1 MRSKSSFHTTLT
13 QKSHSILNR
22 YNSDSLTGEII
33 NKNTIIDAALKLMHT
48 KIKGDPAILRKYLK

>member
-1 MRSKSSFHTTLT
+1 MRQTVGLHTTLT
-13 QKSHSILNR
+13 QKSHSILER

-48 KIKGDPAILRKYLK
+48 KIKGDPAILKKYLK